1 MTVNGKEFSFGAG
14 REQWIL
20 HTLESWLRIEHRMT
34 IAEGSLD
41 RLDHRIG
48 HLEQDKEAV
57 QAAWYKILRG
67 ALALMAAFVTTLAL
81 NGGGLLETAAHFL
94 KR

>member
-1 MTVNGKEFSFGAG
+1 MMANGKEVTFG

-34 IAEGSLD
+34 IAEGSID
-41 RLDHRIG
+41 RLDHRLG
-48 HLEQDKEAV
+48 RLEKDKEAV
-57 QAAWYKILRG
+57 QEAWYKLIRG
-67 ALALMAAFVTTLAL
+67 ALALMAAFVTALAL
-81 NGGGLLETAAHFL
+81 NGGGMVETAVHFL

>member
-1 MTVNGKEFSFGAG
+1 MIANGKEVTFG

-34 IAEGSLD
+34 IAEGSID
-41 RLDHRIG
+41 RLDHRLAK
-48 HLEQDKEAV
+48 LEKDKEAV
-57 QAAWYKILRG
+57 QEAWYKLLRG
-67 ALALMAAFVTTLAL
+67 ALLMMASIAAALAL
-81 NGGGLLETAAHFL
+81 NGGGLVETAAHFL